1 METYEIDKRLIR
13 LEEKLNILITFS
25 SKFDEN
31 VMERLDAV
39 TLRLSAIEE
48 GLKHEEQEVNKLKEK
63 TQDLQL
69 QVQKQSTWVRL
80 AGIVSVAAITALIGR
95 FIKG

>member
-69 QVQKQSTWVRL
+69 QVQKQSTWIRL
-80 AGIVSVAAITALIGR
+80 AGIVSGAAIAALIGR